1 MERMCSISLLL
12 PCPARIS
19 ESISVDPAM
28 CSSSLKTASFRCS
41 IQCAKGSIHLEI
53 PPPPPSS
60 RVKRDRHKRK
70 KEKKGCN
77 LITAARRLR
86 ARATAS
92 TLLVAAAHAK
102 PLLSGEKELALE
114 VGRGVLAVD
123 EVAEAAAD
131 AALAAVEAAA
141 GLAEVGDGAQLAVDG
156 PSGVPARVELVAGA
170 LGRVLVLEARV
181 DVAHQ
186 VVVGV
191 VADHELLELP
201 VPAQL
206 APQVLVEGV
215 EVVRALLRRQ
225 PRLRV
230 VRRVL
235 VHARQQDRLAVR
247 GLHVLPRAPVPVP
260 ARPDLVVERAVHL
273 VLLRPEDGGEEV
285 RHFFFLF

>member
-1 MERMCSISLLL
+1 M
-12 PCPARIS
+12 
-19 ESISVDPAM
+19 
-28 CSSSLKTASFRCS
+28 
-41 IQCAKGSIHLEI
+41 
-53 PPPPPSS
+53 
-60 RVKRDRHKRK
+60 
-70 KEKKGCN
+70 
-77 LITAARRLR
+77 
-86 ARATAS
+86 
-92 TLLVAAAHAK
+92 
-102 PLLSGEKELALE
+102 
-114 VGRGVLAVD
+114 D

-285 RHFFFLF
+285 RHFFFFFN